1 MWFVILF
8 PALTLGQI
16 DMGKSRSFVA
26 IAVPSGT
33 VFLSSFCIMVLELV
47 AARLIAR
54 HLGSSLYTWTAV
66 IGVVL
71 AGITIGNYLGGRI
84 ADKFK
89 ARKALA
95 VLFALASAAC
105 VVTVV
110 ANNLVGGWVWLWKF
124 SWPMRVFSHVS
135 LVFLLPSVLLG
146 TISPVVAK
154 MALEQGL
161 PTGRTVG
168 DIYAWGAAGS
178 IAGTFATGYYLI
190 AAMGTTAI
198 IWTVGGVLL
207 LLAISYWARFWVLY
221 IWAAIFIALLVL
233 GTVPAGWAKDAG
245 AGMALREKAD
255 PDVIYEDES
264 QYCYI
269 AVKRISENPDRRAFM
284 QDKLK
289 HSDIVM
295 GDILDLQYS
304 YSQIQ
309 AAVTQRLS
317 KGKEKLSV
325 LVIGGGGYV
334 FPRYV
339 EHVWPGSRVDVVE
352 IDPGVTEAAM
362 RAFGLEPDSTINT
375 YTMDARNYVNQL
387 LEETRAGGRAVQYD
401 FIFED
406 ALNDYSVPYQLT
418 TREFNDKIA
427 RLLTGRGVYMIELID
442 IYDSGQFVGA
452 FVNTLERTFDYV
464 YVLAENEPPSARI
477 TFVVIAAVHQINL
490 EDLAAEEPVRNLD
503 LWVLSDS
510 EIETLR
516 QKAGGI
522 VLTDDYAPVENLLA
536 PVVLASARD
545 LLAEEYLAQAE
556 KLKEEERWDECIL
569 KYRQVIEVDPALS
582 IQAYNEIGM
591 IEAGRGRLAEAID
604 AFKSALEY
612 NEKAEVRQS
621 MSNINYNIGI
631 TFQRLGDNKQAVTY
645 LQNAI
650 RDYRQDLA
658 KEPDSAKIAARLGNA
673 LATVGDFDEAVK
685 YFRQAVNFNPLDIG
699 SHSMLAQALS
709 IQGRYDEAIAEL
721 QKAIGFV
728 SKTGNKEGAGRLK
741 ELLELVEQ
749 KKSNQQK

>member
-1 MWFVILF
+1 
-8 PALTLGQI
+8 
-16 DMGKSRSFVA
+16 MGKSRSFLS

-84 ADKFK
+84 ADSFK
-89 ARKALA
+89 AGKALA

-105 VVTVV
+105 VITVV
-110 ANNLVGGWVWLWKF
+110 ANNLVGGWVWLWRF
-124 SWPMRVFSHVS
+124 GWPMRVFSHVS

-190 AAMGTTAI
+190 AAMGTTEI

-207 LLAISYWARFWVLY
+207 LLAICYWAKLWVLY
-221 IWAAIFIALLVL
+221 VWAAIFIALLAL
-233 GTVPAGWAKDAG
+233 GLVPAGWANEIG
-245 AGMALREKAD
+245 AGMALREKPD
-255 PDVIYEDES
+255 PAIIYEDES

-309 AAVTQRLS
+309 AAVTQRLNR
-317 KGKEKLSV
+317 GKDKLSV

-352 IDPGVTEAAM
+352 IDPGVTKAAIQ
-362 RAFGLEPDSTINT
+362 AFGLERNSSINN
-375 YTMDARNYVNQL
+375 YTMDARNYVIQL
-387 LEETRAGGRAVQYD
+387 LEQERAGGQAVRYD

-418 TREFNDKIA
+418 TRQFNDKIA
-427 RLLTGRGVYMIELID
+427 RILTDRGAYMIELID
-442 IYDSGQFVGA
+442 IYDSGLFVGA

-464 YVLAENEPPSARI
+464 YVVAENEPRSARI
-477 TFVVIAAVHQINL
+477 TFVVIAAKHQINL
-490 EDLAAEEPVRNLD
+490 ENLAVEEQVRKLD

-516 QKAGGI
+516 RKARGI
-522 VLTDDYAPVENLLA
+522 VLTDDYAPVENLLS

-556 KLKEEERWDECIL
+556 RLKTNEKWEECIL
-569 KYRQVIEVDPALS
+569 KFEDVIKVDPAMS
-582 IQAYNEIGM
+582 IQAYNERGM
-591 IEAGRGRLAEAID
+591 IEAGRGRPADAIE

-621 MSNINYNIGI
+621 MSNIHYNIGI
-631 TFQRLGDNKQAVTY
+631 AFQRLGDSEQAATH
-645 LQNAI
+645 LQNAV
-650 RDYRQDLA
+650 RGYREDFA
-658 KEPDSAKIAARLGNA
+658 KEPGSAKIAGRLGNA
-673 LATVGDFDEAVK
+673 LATVGNFTEAAQ
-685 YFRQAVNFNPLDIG
+685 YFRQAVNLDPFGIG
-699 SHSMLAQALS
+699 NHSMLAQALA

-721 QKAIGFV
+721 QKAIGFM
-728 SKTGNKEGAGRLK
+728 SQTGNDEAAGQLK
-741 ELLELVEQ
+741 KLLEIVELKQADQ
-749 KKSNQQK
+749 KK

>member
-1 MWFVILF
+1 
-8 PALTLGQI
+8 
-16 DMGKSRSFVA
+16 MGKSRGFLS

-84 ADKFK
+84 ADKFR

-105 VVTVV
+105 VITVV
-110 ANNLVGGWVWLWKF
+110 ANNLVGGWVWLWRF

-154 MALEQGL
+154 MALDQGL

-178 IAGTFATGYYLI
+178 IVGTFVTGYYLI
-190 AAMGTTAI
+190 AAMGTVAI

-207 LLAISYWARFWVLY
+207 LLAVCYWVSLWVLY
-221 IWAAIFIALLVL
+221 IWAAIFIALMAL
-233 GTVPAGWAKDAG
+233 GLVPAGWAKDAG
-245 AGMALREKAD
+245 AGMALREKTD
-255 PDVIYEDES
+255 PAIIYEDES

-269 AVKRISENPDRRAFM
+269 AVKQISKDPDRRAFM

-289 HSDIVM
+289 HSDIIM

-309 AAVTQRLS
+309 AAITQRLS
-317 KGKEKLSV
+317 RDKDKLSV

-352 IDPGVTEAAM
+352 IDPGVTEAAIK
-362 RAFGLEPDSTINT
+362 AFGLERDSTVHT
-375 YTMDARNYVNQL
+375 YTMDARNYINQL
-387 LEETRAGGRAVQYD
+387 LEQARKGEQAVQYD

-418 TREFNDKIA
+418 TKEFNDKIA
-427 RLLTGRGVYMIELID
+427 RILTDRGVYMIELID
-442 IYDSGQFVGA
+442 IYDSGLFVGA
-452 FVNTLERTFDYV
+452 FINTLERTFDYV
-464 YVLAENEPPSARI
+464 YVIAENEPHSARM
-477 TFVVIAAVHQINL
+477 TFVVIAARQEIDL
-490 EDLAAEEPVRNLD
+490 EGLVQEKPVRSLD
-503 LWVLSDS
+503 LWILSDA
-510 EIETLR
+510 EIDALR
-516 QKAGGI
+516 QKARGV

-545 LLAEEYLAQAE
+545 LLAEEYLNQAE
-556 KLKEEERWDECIL
+556 QLKAKKRWDECIL
-569 KYRQVIEVDPALS
+569 KFKDVIKVDPSLS
-582 IQAYNEIGM
+582 IKAYNEIGM
-591 IEAGRGRLAEAID
+591 IEAGRGRLPEAIE
-604 AFKSALEY
+604 AFNSALEY
-612 NEKAEVRQS
+612 DKKAEVRQS

-631 TFQRLGDNKQAVTY
+631 AMQRLGDNEKAATY
-645 LQNAI
+645 LQDAV
-650 RDYRQDLA
+650 RGYRQDFA
-658 KEPDSAKIAARLGNA
+658 KEPDSAKISARLGNA
-673 LATVGDFDEAVK
+673 LATAGNFTEAAQ
-685 YFRQAVNFNPLDIG
+685 YFQRAVNLNPLDVG
-699 SHSMLAQALS
+699 NHSMLAQVLS
-709 IQGRYDEAIAEL
+709 IQGRYDEAITEL
-721 QKAIGFV
+721 QKGIEFMSQA
-728 SKTGNKEGAGRLK
+728 GNEEGAEQLK
-741 ELLELVEQ
+741 KLLELIEL
-749 KKSNQQK
+749 KKTNQQK

>member
-1 MWFVILF
+1 
-8 PALTLGQI
+8 
-16 DMGKSRSFVA
+16 MGKSRSFLS

-84 ADKFK
+84 ADKFL

-105 VVTVV
+105 VVTVI
-110 ANNLVGGWVWLWKF
+110 ANNLVGGWVWLWRF
-124 SWPMRVFSHVS
+124 GWPMRVFSHVS

-154 MALEQGL
+154 MALEQDL

-178 IAGTFATGYYLI
+178 IAGTFVTGYYLI
-190 AAMGTTAI
+190 QAMGTTAI

-207 LLAISYWARFWVLY
+207 LLAICYWVRLWVLY
-221 IWAAIFIALLVL
+221 VWAAIFIALMFL
-233 GTVPAGWAKDAG
+233 GQVPAGWANETG

-255 PDVIYEDES
+255 PDIIYEDES

-284 QDKLK
+284 QDKLM

-295 GDILDLQYS
+295 DDILDLKYS
-304 YSQIQ
+304 YERIH
-309 AAVTQRLS
+309 AAATHLLS
-317 KGKEKLSV
+317 RGMDKLSV

-339 EHVWPGSRVDVVE
+339 ERIWPSSRIDVVE
-352 IDPGVTEAAM
+352 IDPGVTAAAM
-362 RAFGLEPDSTINT
+362 QAFGLQRDSKINT
-375 YTMDARNYVNQL
+375 FTMDACNYVNQL
-387 LEETRAGGRAVQYD
+387 LEEARTVGQAVQYD
-401 FIFED
+401 FIYED

-418 TREFNDKIA
+418 TKEFNDKIA
-427 RLLTGRGVYMIELID
+427 RILTDRGVYMIELID
-442 IYDSGQFVGA
+442 IYDSGLFVGA

-464 YVLAENEPPSARI
+464 YVVAENEPRSARN
-477 TFVVIAAVHQINL
+477 TFVVIAAKNQINL
-490 EDLAAEEPVRNLD
+490 ENLAQEEQVRNLD
-503 LWVLSDS
+503 LWILSDS
-510 EIETLR
+510 EVDTLR
-516 QKAGGI
+516 RKACGI
-522 VLTDDYAPVENLLA
+522 VLTDDYAPVENLLS

-556 KLKEEERWDECIL
+556 QLKAKEQWDECIL
-569 KYRQVIEVDPALS
+569 KFEDIIKIDPALS
-582 IQAYNEIGM
+582 IKAYNEIGM
-591 IEAGRGRLAEAID
+591 IEARLGRLTEAVE
-604 AFKSALEY
+604 AFKGALGY

-621 MSNINYNIGI
+621 MSNIHYNIGI
-631 TFQRLGDNKQAVTY
+631 ALQRLGDNDQGAVY
-645 LQNAI
+645 LQNAV
-650 RDYRQDLA
+650 RGYQEDFA
-658 KEPDSAKIAARLGNA
+658 KEPGSAKIAGRLGNA
-673 LATVGDFDEAVK
+673 LATVGSFSEAAE
-685 YFRQAVNFNPLDIG
+685 YFQQAVNLDPLDTG
-699 SHSMLAQALS
+699 NHSMLVQALA

-721 QKAIGFV
+721 QKAIGFM
-728 SKTGNKEGAGRLK
+728 SQAGNEEAVGQLK
-741 ELLELVEQ
+741 KLLELVEL
-749 KKSNQQK
+749 KKSNQKK

>member
-1 MWFVILF
+1 
-8 PALTLGQI
+8 
-16 DMGKSRSFVA
+16 
-26 IAVPSGT
+26 
-33 VFLSSFCIMVLELV
+33 MVLELV

-84 ADKFK
+84 ADSFP
-89 ARKALA
+89 ARKTLA

-105 VVTVV
+105 VVTVI
-110 ANNLVGGWVWLWKF
+110 ANNLVGGWIWLWKF

-190 AAMGTTAI
+190 AVMGTTAI
-198 IWTVGGVLL
+198 IWVVGGVLL
-207 LLAISYWARFWVLY
+207 LLAICYWARLWVLY
-221 IWAAIFIALLVL
+221 VWAAIFIALLVL
-233 GTVPAGWAKDAG
+233 GTVRAGWAKDAG

-255 PDVIYEDES
+255 TDVIYEDES

-269 AVKRISENPDRRAFM
+269 AVERISENPDRRAFM

-309 AAVTQRLS
+309 AAVTHRLS
-317 KGKEKLSV
+317 RDRDKLSV

-339 EHVWPGSRVDVVE
+339 KHVWPGSRVDVVE

-362 RAFGLEPDSTINT
+362 RAFGLERDSTINT
-375 YTMDARNYVNQL
+375 FTMDARNYVNQL
-387 LEETRAGGRAVQYD
+387 LEKARAGGQGVQYD

-418 TREFNDKIA
+418 TKEFNDKIA
-427 RLLTGRGVYMIELID
+427 RILTDRGVYMIELID
-442 IYDSGQFVGA
+442 IYDSGLFVGV
-452 FVNTLERTFDYV
+452 FVNTLEQTFDYV
-464 YVLAENEPPSARI
+464 YVVAENEPRSARI
-477 TFVVIAAVHQINL
+477 TFVVIAATQEINL
-490 EDLAAEEPVRNLD
+490 ENLAAEEPVRNLD

-510 EIETLR
+510 EIDELR
-516 QKAGGI
+516 QKAGRI

-556 KLKEEERWDECIL
+556 RLKAKEQWDECIL
-569 KYRQVIEVDPALS
+569 KFEDVISVDPGLS
-582 IQAYNEIGM
+582 IQACNEIGM
-591 IEAGRGRLAEAID
+591 IEAGRGRLTEAIE

-631 TFQRLGDNKQAVTY
+631 ALQRLDDNKQAVTY
-645 LQNAI
+645 LRNAI
-650 RDYRQDLA
+650 RGYREDFA

-673 LATVGDFDEAVK
+673 LATVGNFTEAAE
-685 YFRQAVNFNPLDIG
+685 YFRQAVNLDPLDIG
-699 SHSMLAQALS
+699 NHSMLAQVLS
-709 IQGRYDEAIAEL
+709 IQGHYDEAIAEL
-721 QKAIGFV
+721 QKAIAFM
-728 SKTGNKEGAGRLK
+728 SQTGNEEAAGRLRK
-741 ELLELVEQ
+741 LLELIEQ
-749 KKSNQQK
+749 KKSGSVKK

>member
-1 MWFVILF
+1 
-8 PALTLGQI
+8 
-16 DMGKSRSFVA
+16 MGKSRSFLS

-84 ADKFK
+84 ADKFP

-95 VLFALASAAC
+95 ILFALASAAC
-105 VVTVV
+105 VITVV
-110 ANNLVGGWVWLWKF
+110 ANNLVGGWLWLWRF

-154 MALEQGL
+154 MALERGL

-198 IWTVGGVLL
+198 IWAVGGVLL
-207 LLAISYWARFWVLY
+207 LLAIYYWARLWVLY
-221 IWAAIFIALLVL
+221 IWAAIFIALMALGLVP
-233 GTVPAGWAKDAG
+233 VGWANEAG
-245 AGMALREKAD
+245 AGMALREKPN
-255 PDVIYEDES
+255 PDIIYEDES

-309 AAVTQRLS
+309 AAVTHRLS
-317 KGKEKLSV
+317 KDKDKLSV

-352 IDPGVTEAAM
+352 IDTGVTEAAIQ
-362 RAFGLEPDSTINT
+362 AFGLERDSSINT
-375 YTMDARNYVNQL
+375 FTMDARNYVNQL
-387 LEETRAGGRAVQYD
+387 LEQGEAERYD

-418 TREFNDKIA
+418 TKEFNDKIA
-427 RLLTGRGVYMIELID
+427 RVLTDRGVYMIELID
-442 IYDSGQFVGA
+442 IYDSGLFVGA
-452 FVNTLERTFDYV
+452 FINTLEQTFDYV
-464 YVLAENEPPSARI
+464 YVVAENEPRSSRI
-477 TFVVIAAVHQINL
+477 TFVVIAAKHQINL
-490 EDLAAEEPVRNLD
+490 DNLAAEEQVRNLD
-503 LWVLSDS
+503 LWVLSNS
-510 EIETLR
+510 EIDALR
-516 QKAGGI
+516 QKARGI
-522 VLTDDYAPVENLLA
+522 VLMDDYAPVENLLA

-545 LLAEEYLAQAE
+545 LLAEKYLAQAE
-556 KLKEEERWDECIL
+556 KLKAKEQWDECIL
-569 KYRQVIEVDPALS
+569 KFEDVIKVDPSLS
-582 IQAYNEIGM
+582 IKAYNEIGM
-591 IEAGRGRLAEAID
+591 VEAGRGRLAEAIE
-604 AFKSALEY
+604 AFKGALEY
-612 NEKAEVRQS
+612 NEKAEVRLS
-621 MSNINYNIGI
+621 MSNIHYNIGI
-631 TFQRLGDNKQAVTY
+631 ALRRQGDENQAGAY

-650 RDYRQDLA
+650 RGYREDFA
-658 KEPDSAKIAARLGNA
+658 REPDSAKIAARLGNA
-673 LATVGDFDEAVK
+673 LATVGNFNEATQF
-685 YFRQAVNFNPLDIG
+685 FRQAVNLDPLNTG
-699 SHSMLAQALS
+699 NHSMLAQALS
-709 IQGRYDEAIAEL
+709 IQGRYDEAIVEL
-721 QKAIGFV
+721 QKAIGFM
-728 SKTGNKEGAGRLK
+728 SKVGNEEAVEQLK
-741 ELLELVEQ
+741 KLLELIELKKAKQ
-749 KKSNQQK
+749 KK

>member
-1 MWFVILF
+1 
-8 PALTLGQI
+8 
-16 DMGKSRSFVA
+16 MGKSRSFLS

-84 ADKFK
+84 ADKFP

-95 VLFALASAAC
+95 ILFALASAAC

-110 ANNLVGGWVWLWKF
+110 ANNLVGGWIWLWRF

-154 MALEQGL
+154 MALERGL

-190 AAMGTTAI
+190 AAMGTIAI
-198 IWTVGGVLL
+198 IWAVGGVLL
-207 LLAISYWARFWVLY
+207 LLAICYWARLWVLY
-221 IWAAIFIALLVL
+221 VWAAIFIALMAL
-233 GTVPAGWAKDAG
+233 GLAPAEWAKDAG
-245 AGMALREKAD
+245 AGMALREKSD

-269 AVKRISENPDRRAFM
+269 AIKQISENPDRRAFM

-304 YSQIQ
+304 YERIHAATTHMLSQ
-309 AAVTQRLS
+309 
-317 KGKEKLSV
+317 GKDKLSV

-339 EHVWPGSRVDVVE
+339 EHVWPGSRIDVVE

-362 RAFGLEPDSTINT
+362 RAFGLERNSTINT
-375 YTMDARNYVNQL
+375 FTMDARNYVNQL
-387 LEETRAGGRAVQYD
+387 LEESWAGAQAVRYD

-418 TREFNDKIA
+418 TKEFNDKIA
-427 RLLTGRGVYMIELID
+427 RILTGRGVYMVELID
-442 IYDSGQFVGA
+442 IYDSGFFVGA
-452 FVNTLERTFDYV
+452 FVNTLEQTFNYV
-464 YVLAENEPPSARI
+464 YVIAENEPRSARI
-477 TFVVIAAVHQINL
+477 TFVVIAAGHQINF
-490 EDLAAEEPVRNLD
+490 ESLAQEKQVRNLD
-503 LWVLSDS
+503 LWVLSDA
-510 EIETLR
+510 EIETL
-516 QKAGGI
+516 QKKAREI
-522 VLTDDYAPVENLLA
+522 LLTDDYAPVENLLA

-556 KLKEEERWDECIL
+556 RLKTKEQWDQCIL
-569 KYRQVIEVDPALS
+569 RFKDVIEADPSMS

-591 IEAGRGRLAEAID
+591 IEAGRGRLAEAIE
-604 AFKSALEY
+604 AFKGALEY

-621 MSNINYNIGI
+621 MSNIHYNIGI
-631 TFQRLGDNKQAVTY
+631 AFQRLGDNKQAGAY

-650 RDYRQDLA
+650 RGYRVDFA
-658 KEPDSAKIAARLGNA
+658 KEPDSARIAGRLGNA
-673 LATVGDFDEAVK
+673 LATVGNFTEAAE
-685 YFRQAVNFNPLDIG
+685 YFRQAVNLDPLDIG
-699 SHSMLAQALS
+699 NHSMLAQALA
-709 IQGRYDEAIAEL
+709 IQGHCDEAIAEL
-721 QKAIGFV
+721 QKAIEFI
-728 SKTGNKEGAGRLK
+728 SQTGNKDAVEQLK

-749 KKSNQQK
+749 KKANQKK

>member
-1 MWFVILF
+1 
-8 PALTLGQI
+8 
-16 DMGKSRSFVA
+16 MGKSRSFLSIA
-26 IAVPSGT
+26 IPSGT

-66 IGVVL
+66 IGIVL

-105 VVTVV
+105 VITVI
-110 ANNLVGGWVWLWKF
+110 ANNLVGGWIWLWRF

-190 AAMGTTAI
+190 AAMGTVAI

-207 LLAISYWARFWVLY
+207 LLAVCYWARLWVLY
-221 IWAAIFIALLVL
+221 IWAVIFITLMALGL
-233 GTVPAGWAKDAG
+233 VPAGWAKDAG
-245 AGMALREKAD
+245 AGVALREKPD
-255 PDVIYEDES
+255 PAIIYEDES

-269 AVKRISENPDRRAFM
+269 AVKQISENPDRRAFM

-289 HSDIVM
+289 HSDAVM
-295 GDILDLQYS
+295 DDILDLKYS
-304 YSQIQ
+304 YERIH
-309 AAVTQRLS
+309 AATTHLLNR
-317 KGKEKLSV
+317 GKDKLSV

-352 IDPGVTEAAM
+352 IDPGVTEAAIK
-362 RAFGLEPDSTINT
+362 AFGLERYSSINT
-375 YTMDARNYVNQL
+375 FTMDARNYVNQL
-387 LEETRAGGRAVQYD
+387 LEQERAGGQAVQYD

-418 TREFNDKIA
+418 TKEFNDKIA
-427 RLLTGRGVYMIELID
+427 RILTDRGVYMIELID
-442 IYDSGQFVGA
+442 IYDSGLFVGA
-452 FVNTLERTFDYV
+452 FVNTLERTFDNV
-464 YVLAENEPPSARI
+464 YVVAENEPRSARI
-477 TFVVIAAVHQINL
+477 TFVVIAARQEIDLENL
-490 EDLAAEEPVRNLD
+490 SDEKSVRNLD
-503 LWVLSDS
+503 LWILSDA
-510 EIETLR
+510 EIDALR
-516 QKAGGI
+516 QKARRI

-536 PVVLASARD
+536 PVVFASARD
-545 LLAEEYLAQAE
+545 LLAEEYLNRAE
-556 KLKEEERWDECIL
+556 QLKANKQWDECIL
-569 KYRQVIEVDPALS
+569 KFKNVIKVDPSLS
-582 IQAYNEIGM
+582 IKAYNEIGM
-591 IEAGRGRLAEAID
+591 IEAGRGRLNEAIE
-604 AFKSALEY
+604 AFNSALEY
-612 NEKAEVRQS
+612 NENAGVRQS
-621 MSNINYNIGI
+621 MSNINYNIGVAL
-631 TFQRLGDNKQAVTY
+631 QRLGDDEKAAIY
-645 LQNAI
+645 LQDAVRGYR
-650 RDYRQDLA
+650 RDFA
-658 KEPDSAKIAARLGNA
+658 KEPGSAKIAARLGNA
-673 LATVGDFDEAVK
+673 LATVGKFTEAAQ
-685 YFRQAVNFNPLDIG
+685 YFRRAVNLNPLDIG
-699 SHSMLAQALS
+699 NYSMLAQALS

-721 QKAIGFV
+721 QNGIEFMSQA
-728 SKTGNKEGAGRLK
+728 GNEEGAGQLK
-741 ELLELVEQ
+741 KLLELIEL
-749 KKSNQQK
+749 KKTNQQK

>member
-1 MWFVILF
+1 
-8 PALTLGQI
+8 
-16 DMGKSRSFVA
+16 MGKSRSFLS

-66 IGVVL
+66 IGIVL

-84 ADKFK
+84 ADSFP

-105 VVTVV
+105 VVTVI
-110 ANNLVGGWVWLWKF
+110 ANNLVGGWVWLWRF
-124 SWPMRVFSHVS
+124 SWPMRVFSHVT

-190 AAMGTTAI
+190 AALGTIEI

-221 IWAAIFIALLVL
+221 VWAAIFIALMAL
-233 GTVPAGWAKDAG
+233 GLVPAGWASEAG

-255 PDVIYEDES
+255 PDIVYEDES

-269 AVKRISENPDRRAFM
+269 AVRRVSESPDRRAFM

-289 HSDIVM
+289 HSDIVI

-304 YSQIQ
+304 YERIH
-309 AAVTQRLS
+309 AATTHILS
-317 KGKEKLSV
+317 RGKDKISV

-339 EHVWPGSRVDVVE
+339 ERLWPGSRVDVVE

-362 RAFGLEPDSTINT
+362 QAFGLERDSTINT
-375 YTMDARNYVNQL
+375 FTMDARNYVNQL
-387 LEETRAGGRAVQYD
+387 LEKKRPWWEEVRYD
-401 FIFED
+401 FIYED
-406 ALNDYSVPYQLT
+406 ALDDYSVPYQLT
-418 TREFNDKIA
+418 TKEFNEKIA
-427 RLLTGRGVYMIELID
+427 RILTDRGVYMIELID
-442 IYDSGQFVGA
+442 IYESGLFVGA
-452 FVNTLERTFDYV
+452 FVNTLEQTFDHV
-464 YVLAENEPPSARI
+464 YVVAENEPRSSRI
-477 TFVVIAAVHQINL
+477 TFVVIAAKHQINL
-490 EDLAAEEPVRNLD
+490 ENLAAEEQVRNLD
-503 LWVLSDS
+503 LWVLNDS
-510 EIETLR
+510 EIESLR
-516 QKAGGI
+516 QKAGWI

-545 LLAEEYLAQAE
+545 LLAEEYLVQAE
-556 KLKEEERWDECIL
+556 RLKAKEKWDESIL
-569 KYRQVIEVDPALS
+569 KFEDVISVDPALS
-582 IQAYNEIGM
+582 IKAYNEIGM
-591 IEAGRGRLAEAID
+591 IEAGRGRLDEAID

-612 NEKAEVRQS
+612 NEKAEVRMS

-631 TFQRLGDNKQAVTY
+631 VFQRLGDNDHAVIY

-650 RDYRQDLA
+650 SGYRDDFA

-673 LATVGDFDEAVK
+673 LATVGNFNEAAK
-685 YFRQAVNFNPLDIG
+685 YFRQAVNLDPLNVG
-699 SHSMLAQALS
+699 NHSMLAQALS

-721 QKAIGFV
+721 QKAIGFM
-728 SKTGNKEGAGRLK
+728 SQAGNEEAAGRLK
-741 ELLELVEQ
+741 KLLEFVEQ
-749 KKSNQQK
+749 KKASQEK

>member
-1 MWFVILF
+1 
-8 PALTLGQI
+8 
-16 DMGKSRSFVA
+16 MGKSRSFLS

-33 VFLSSFCIMVLELV
+33 VFLSNFCIMVLELV

-84 ADKFK
+84 ADKFP

-95 VLFALASAAC
+95 VLFALSSVAC
-105 VVTVV
+105 VVTVI
-110 ANNLVGGWVWLWKF
+110 ANNLVGGWVWLWRF
-124 SWPMRVFSHVS
+124 GWPMRVFSHVS

-154 MALEQGL
+154 MALERGL

-190 AAMGTTAI
+190 AAMGTTEI
-198 IWTVGGVLL
+198 IWIVGGVLL
-207 LLAISYWARFWVLY
+207 LLAICYWARLWVLY
-221 IWAAIFIALLVL
+221 VWAAIFIDLMAMGLTPV
-233 GTVPAGWAKDAG
+233 GWAKDIG
-245 AGMALREKAD
+245 ASMALREKAD

-295 GDILDLQYS
+295 GNILDLQYS

-317 KGKEKLSV
+317 KDKDKLSV

-339 EHVWPGSRVDVVE
+339 EHIWPGSRVDVVE
-352 IDPGVTEAAM
+352 IDPGVTEAAIQ
-362 RAFGLEPDSTINT
+362 AFGLERDSTINT
-375 YTMDARNYVNQL
+375 FTMDARNYVNQL
-387 LEETRAGGRAVQYD
+387 LEEGKVEQYD

-418 TREFNDKIA
+418 TKEFNDKIA
-427 RLLTGRGVYMIELID
+427 RILTDRGVYMIELID
-442 IYDSGQFVGA
+442 IYESGLFVGA
-452 FVNTLERTFDYV
+452 FVNTLEQTFDYV
-464 YVLAENEPPSARI
+464 YVIAENEPRSARI
-477 TFVVIAAVHQINL
+477 TFVVIAAKHKIDLENL
-490 EDLAAEEPVRNLD
+490 ASEEPVRNLD
-503 LWVLSDS
+503 LWVLSDA

-516 QKAGGI
+516 QKARGI

-545 LLAEEYLAQAE
+545 LLAEEYLTQAE
-556 KLKEEERWDECIL
+556 QLKAKEQWDECIL
-569 KYRQVIEVDPALS
+569 KFRDVIKVDPGLS
-582 IQAYNEIGM
+582 IKAYNEIGV
-591 IEAGRGRLAEAID
+591 IEAGRGRLAEAIE
-604 AFKSALEY
+604 AFKGALEY
-612 NEKAEVRQS
+612 NERAEVRQS
-621 MSNINYNIGI
+621 MSNINYNIGVAL
-631 TFQRLGDNKQAVTY
+631 QRLGDNERAGKY

-650 RDYRQDLA
+650 RGYREDFA
-658 KEPDSAKIAARLGNA
+658 KEPDSARIANRLGNA
-673 LATVGDFDEAVK
+673 LAAVGDFAEAAK
-685 YFRQAVNFNPLDIG
+685 YFRQAVNLDPLDVG
-699 SHSMLAQALS
+699 NHSMLAQALS
-709 IQGRYDEAIAEL
+709 IQGRYDEAAAEL

-728 SKTGNKEGAGRLK
+728 LKIGNEEAAGQLKKLLVIVEMKKTD
-741 ELLELVEQ
+741 Q
-749 KKSNQQK
+749 KK

>member
-1 MWFVILF
+1 
-8 PALTLGQI
+8 
-16 DMGKSRSFVA
+16 MGKSRSFLS

-84 ADKFK
+84 AEKFK
-89 ARKALA
+89 ARKTLA

-105 VVTVV
+105 VVTVI
-110 ANNLVGGWVWLWKF
+110 ANNLVGGWVWLWRF

-146 TISPVVAK
+146 MISPVVAK

-207 LLAISYWARFWVLY
+207 LLAICYWARLRVLY
-221 IWAAIFIALLVL
+221 IWAAIFIALMAL
-233 GTVPAGWAKDAG
+233 GLAPAGWADETG
-245 AGMALREKAD
+245 AGMALREKPN
-255 PDVIYEDES
+255 PDIIYEDES

-289 HSDIVM
+289 HSDAVM
-295 GDILDLQYS
+295 DDILDLKYS
-304 YSQIQ
+304 YERIHG
-309 AAVTQRLS
+309 AATHLLS
-317 KGKEKLSV
+317 KGMDKLSV

-352 IDPGVTEAAM
+352 IDPGVTEAAVQ
-362 RAFGLEPDSTINT
+362 AFGLERDSTINT
-375 YTMDARNYVNQL
+375 FTMDARNYVNQL
-387 LEETRAGGRAVQYD
+387 LEQARAGGQVVQYD

-418 TREFNDKIA
+418 TKEFNDKIS
-427 RLLTGRGVYMIELID
+427 RILTDRGVYMIELID
-442 IYDSGQFVGA
+442 IYDSGLFVGA
-452 FVNTLERTFDYV
+452 FVNTLEQTFNNV
-464 YVLAENEPPSARI
+464 YVIAENEPCSARV
-477 TFVVIAAVHQINL
+477 TFVIIAAKQEINL
-490 EDLAAEEPVRNLD
+490 DNLAAEEQVKNLD
-503 LWVLSDS
+503 LWVLSNF
-510 EIETLR
+510 EIDALR
-516 QKAGGI
+516 QKARGI

-556 KLKEEERWDECIL
+556 QLKVKEQWDECIL
-569 KYRQVIEVDPALS
+569 KFGDVISIDPELS
-582 IQAYNEIGM
+582 IKAYNEIGM
-591 IEAGRGRLAEAID
+591 IEAGRGRLAEAIN
-604 AFKSALEY
+604 AFKGALEY

-621 MSNINYNIGI
+621 MSNINFNIGVAI
-631 TFQRLGDNKQAVTY
+631 QRLGDNNQAVTY

-650 RDYRQDLA
+650 KGYREDFA

-673 LATVGDFDEAVK
+673 LATVGNFTEAAE
-685 YFRQAVNFNPLDIG
+685 YFRQAVNLDPLDIG
-699 SHSMLAQALS
+699 NHSMLAQALA
-709 IQGRYDEAIAEL
+709 IQGHYDEAIAEL
-721 QKAIGFV
+721 QKAIEFM
-728 SKTGNKEGAGRLK
+728 SKAGNEEVVGQLK
-741 ELLELVEQ
+741 KLLELVELKKTDQ
-749 KKSNQQK
+749 KK

>member
-1 MWFVILF
+1 
-8 PALTLGQI
+8 
-16 DMGKSRSFVA
+16 MGKSRSFLS

-110 ANNLVGGWVWLWKF
+110 ANNLVGGWVWLWRF
-124 SWPMRVFSHVS
+124 SWPLRVFSHVS

-146 TISPVVAK
+146 MISPVVAK
-154 MALEQGL
+154 MALEQDL

-168 DIYAWGAAGS
+168 DIYAWSAAGS
-178 IAGTFATGYYLI
+178 IAGTFVAGYYLI
-190 AAMGTTAI
+190 AAMGTVAI

-207 LLAISYWARFWVLY
+207 LLAVSYWARLWVLY
-221 IWAAIFIALLVL
+221 IWAAIFITLMAMGLVQ
-233 GTVPAGWAKDAG
+233 AGWAKDTG
-245 AGMALREKAD
+245 AGMALREKPD
-255 PDVIYEDES
+255 PAIIYEDES

-269 AVKRISENPDRRAFM
+269 AVKQISEDPDRRAFM

-289 HSDIVM
+289 HSDIIM

-317 KGKEKLSV
+317 RDIDKSSI

-352 IDPGVTEAAM
+352 IDPGVTEAAIQ
-362 RAFGLEPDSTINT
+362 AFGLERDSTVHT
-375 YTMDARNYVNQL
+375 FTMDARNYINQL
-387 LEETRAGGRAVQYD
+387 LEQARAGGQAVQYD

-418 TREFNDKIA
+418 TKEFNDKIA
-427 RLLTGRGVYMIELID
+427 RILTDYGVYMVELID
-442 IYDSGQFVGA
+442 IYDSGLFVGA
-452 FVNTLERTFDYV
+452 FINTLERTFDYV
-464 YVLAENEPPSARI
+464 YVIAENEPRSARM
-477 TFVVIAAVHQINL
+477 TFVVIAAKHEIDLKNL
-490 EDLAAEEPVRNLD
+490 TTEKPVRNLD
-503 LWVLSDS
+503 LWILSDA
-510 EIETLR
+510 EINALR
-516 QKAGGI
+516 QKAHAI
-522 VLTDDYAPVENLLA
+522 VLTDNYAPVENLLA

-545 LLAEEYLAQAE
+545 LLAEEYLNQAE
-556 KLKEEERWDECIL
+556 QLKAKKRWDECIL
-569 KYRQVIEVDPALS
+569 KFKHVIKVDPFLS
-582 IQAYNEIGM
+582 IKAYNEIGM
-591 IEAGRGRLAEAID
+591 IEAGRGKLNEAIE

-612 NEKAEVRQS
+612 NEKTKVRQS

-631 TFQRLGDNKQAVTY
+631 ALQRLGDNGKAATY
-645 LQNAI
+645 LQDAV
-650 RDYRQDLA
+650 RGYRQDFA

-673 LATVGDFDEAVK
+673 LATVGNFNEAAQ
-685 YFRQAVNFNPLDIG
+685 YLRQAVNLNPLDVG
-699 SHSMLAQALS
+699 NHSMLAQALS
-709 IQGRYDEAIAEL
+709 IQGRYDEAITGL
-721 QKAIGFV
+721 QKGIEFMSQA
-728 SKTGNKEGAGRLK
+728 GNEEGAGQLK
-741 ELLELVEQ
+741 KLLELIKM
-749 KKSNQQK
+749 KKTNQQK